1 MIQHVSYSSC
11 PLKPLIVSA
20 AVCAHMTPELVL
32 ASSVM
37 LVVLIIV
44 RKNVLIARPLLRR
57 CQVIHAAP
65 FNCNGAATFPS
76 QHHAQQIVAFS
87 AAPSGS
93 VVLIVTTLTHVKAS
107 SSLHYSPA
115 RATCS
120 PMDLHPAALHPQ
132 PYSKLLGHFY
142 WQLCKHIQY
151 LTKNSVQQMSP

>member
-20 AVCAHMTPELVL
+20 AVRAHMTPELVL

-37 LVVLIIV
+37 LVFLIIV

-87 AAPSGS
+87 AAPSDS
-93 VVLIVTTLTHVKAS
+93 VVLIFSTLPHMKAS

-115 RATCS
+115 RTTCS
-120 PMDLHPAALHPQ
+120 LIDLHPPALHPQ
-132 PYSKLLGHFY
+132 
-142 WQLCKHIQY
+142 
-151 LTKNSVQQMSP
+151 T

>member
-1 MIQHVSYSSC
+1 MIQLVSFSAC
-11 PLKPLIVSA
+11 PLNPLIASA
-20 AVCAHMTPELVL
+20 TVCVHITPELVL

-37 LVVLIIV
+37 LVVRFIV

-65 FNCNGAATFPS
+65 FNCNGATFPS
-76 QHHAQQIVAFS
+76 RHHAQQIVAFS

-93 VVLIVTTLTHVKAS
+93 IALVVTTLTHVKAS
-107 SSLHYSPA
+107 SSLHYSPS

-132 PYSKLLGHFY
+132 PHSKLLGHFY

>member
-1 MIQHVSYSSC
+1 MIQHVSFSAC

-37 LVVLIIV
+37 LVFLIIV

-76 QHHAQQIVAFS
+76 QHHAQEFVDFFCCSLWLSSPDCNHTDTREGIIIFTLLPCPRYMFPNGPS
-87 AAPSGS
+87 PSRPAPSTIQQTFRTFLLA
-93 VVLIVTTLTHVKAS
+93 VVQT
-107 SSLHYSPA
+107 YSIL
-115 RATCS
+115 
-120 PMDLHPAALHPQ
+120 DQ
-132 PYSKLLGHFY
+132 K
-142 WQLCKHIQY
+142 
-151 LTKNSVQQMSP
+151 

>member
-20 AVCAHMTPELVL
+20 AVCAHVAPELVL

-37 LVVLIIV
+37 LVVPVIV

-76 QHHAQQIVAFS
+76 QHHAQQVVASS

-120 PMDLHPAALHPQ
+120 PMDLHPAALHSQ
-132 PYSKLLGHFY
+132 PYSKLLGNFY
-142 WQLCKHIQY
+142 GHLCKHIQY
-151 LTKNSVQQMSP
+151 LTKNSVQQTRP

>member
-37 LVVLIIV
+37 LVFLIIV

-87 AAPSGS
+87 AAPSGPL
-93 VVLIVTTLTHVKAS
+93 VLIFNHTDTHEGIIIFTLLPCPRYMFSNGPSPSRPAPSTIQQTFRTFLLAVVQT
-107 SSLHYSPA
+107 YSIL
-115 RATCS
+115 
-120 PMDLHPAALHPQ
+120 DQ
-132 PYSKLLGHFY
+132 K
-142 WQLCKHIQY
+142 
-151 LTKNSVQQMSP
+151 